1 MDDDLGSLSVSL
13 SYKGRKGAFPDID
26 ALVIAVPNVSL
37 PKESDGAMVCSWKEL
52 FHTWQILLTLFVGE
66 FALLTPEVHASGV
79 FVEGTLRHVA
89 HRSSL
94 AHYSAGYC
102 QHLEQG
108 LCIQVSP
115 AAHAGVC
122 FHWCMHLCASVCVC
136 VCLCVCA
143 ISLHVCMH
151 TCIFAPPGLSTRHV
165 PLHAPLDGTPHARVF
180 AWRCGLCRLV
190 EAAQSALRV
199 TSGRVVATR

>member
-1 MDDDLGSLSVSL
+1 MEDDLGSLSVSL

-26 ALVIAVPNVSL
+26 ALVIAVPNVTL

-52 FHTWQILLTLFVGE
+52 FHTWQFLLTLFVGE

-122 FHWCMHLCASVCVC
+122 LHWCVHLSASVCI
-136 VCLCVCA
+136 CLCVCV
-143 ISLHVCMH
+143 SVRSVCMCVCIPAFLLLPASPLG
-151 TCIFAPPGLSTRHV
+151 TCLYTRHV
-165 PLHAPLDGTPHARVF
+165 AGQHMSPDTPVCSHGAV
-180 AWRCGLCRLV
+180 
-190 EAAQSALRV
+190 S
-199 TSGRVVATR
+199 VAVL